1 MPKSWVEVR
10 VEIPDSLA
18 EAVANF
24 LIELGS
30 PGVIQEKARGPSGR
44 KRECVVAYFSRARSF
59 ISKEKKIRAYLSS
72 LSQSG
77 RNFSL
82 RRRVIQEEKWAEA
95 WKDNFK
101 PMHVTPRLVIKP
113 PWEEYSGKNG
123 EIVIEI
129 DPGMAFGTGTHPS
142 TRMCL
147 QALEELI
154 PSFPQGPTVLDVGTG
169 SGILAIAAQKLG
181 ARKVLA
187 IDIDPVA
194 IDCARKN
201 AAANHAKRLIDFQV
215 GYLGRLRRGF
225 DIVAANLLPQEL
237 LKLAPLLAKR
247 VNSQGCLITSGILR
261 GQKKE
266 IAAAFTGRGLTF
278 WLSRELKG
286 WVCSIFRRK
295 SKDLIA
301 RGRLREKDPL

>member
-1 MPKSWVEVR
+1 MPKSWIEVR
-10 VEIPDSLA
+10 VEIPVSLA

-30 PGVIQEKARGPSGR
+30 PGVIQEKPRGPTGR

-59 ISKEKKIRAYLSS
+59 GSKEEKIRTYLSS
-72 LSQSG
+72 QNQAG

-82 RRRVIQEEKWAEA
+82 TRRVIQEEKWAEA

-101 PMHVTPRLVIKP
+101 PVHITSHLVIKP
-113 PWEEYSGKNG
+113 PWEEYPRNSY

-142 TRMCL
+142 TQMCL
-147 QALEELI
+147 QALQELI

-169 SGILAIAAQKLG
+169 SGILAIAARKLG

-187 IDIDPVA
+187 IDIDPIA

-201 AAANHAKRLIDFQV
+201 AAANHAKGLIDFQM
-215 GYLGRLRRGF
+215 GSLGRLRRRF

-237 LKLAPLLAKR
+237 LKLAPLLATR

-261 GQKKE
+261 GQQKE
-266 IAAAFTGRGLTF
+266 IAAAFTEKGLTI
-278 WLSRELKG
+278 WLSRELRG
-286 WVCSIFRRK
+286 WVCSIFRKK
-295 SKDLIA
+295 SK
-301 RGRLREKDPL
+301 RGKGV